1 MERLAPVT
9 LKCRLEVKTP
19 LSITT
24 GEEYTFLEYTV
35 KGRKFYLID
44 FERFIERLK
53 REGKFREFFEI
64 MKGFSVYDI
73 PRLQRFFIENVDDS
87 VSLFVGEVDENM
99 KDYFLRKLR
108 NLEIYSKSDRKR
120 FLTEL

>member
-1 MERLAPVT
+1 ME
-9 LKCRLEVKTP
+9 
-19 LSITT
+19 
-24 GEEYTFLEYTV
+24 
-35 KGRKFYLID
+35 
-44 FERFIERLK
+44 
-53 REGKFREFFEI
+53 
-64 MKGFSVYDI
+64 GFSVYDI

-120 FLTEL
+120 FLTELSKFAIRKIHRNPLTGLPYIPGSSLKGAVRTAILNFFLEEEIINKEEVLEEIKKLFKKFI